1 MNQPFVRQCVVA
13 VLAVIVVIVIAF
25 AYRMKLDDIADNHHY
40 RKYMARYMASLA
52 GKVREDPKDMD
63 SRIRLAD
70 GLSQF
75 GVYRKAGETYEEAY
89 LLSGRAVPE
98 LKKKSDRCK
107 FLYHFWG
114 RDKPDP
120 DKIDINELKRLAPS
134 IISTNVPP

>member
-1 MNQPFVRQCVVA
+1 MTLLIITTTENTWHVTWRPLQERCARIQKTWI
-13 VLAVIVVIVIAF
+13 LGF
-25 AYRMKLDDIADNHHY
+25 ALLMGYPNL
-40 RKYMARYMASLA
+40 
-52 GKVREDPKDMD
+52 
-63 SRIRLAD
+63 
-70 GLSQF
+70 